1 MKIILTEQQF
11 NDIKDY
17 YLIENYIGSIN
28 ESINL
33 HMLWNK
39 YKRLILTGVSAA
51 AILASINGLGI
62 NINDKKKL
70 IDLVN
75 TEMSTEND
83 SLFQQ
88 KVEAVKSY
96 MKTAATNQGFNPD
109 SIKLSPE
116 EMVNACQET
125 GFDLPLLMAQAHLES
140 CFGLTKR
147 AQKTNSVFSVGCW
160 DNGKNRNTYE
170 TQNASIKPY
179 IQLLQNNY
187 LQQGKKTLDDILKP
201 NSFVN
206 HQGNRYASDT
216 KYEGKLKSIRNKIL
230 KNYPI
235 LGQ

>member
-11 NDIKDY
+11 NDIKDF
-17 YLIENYIGSIN
+17 YLIESYIGSIN
-28 ESINL
+28 ESIDWR
-33 HMLWNK
+33 MLWKK
-39 YKRLILTGVSAA
+39 YKRLILAGVSAA
-51 AILASINGLGI
+51 AILSSINGLGI
-62 NINDKKKL
+62 NFNDKQKL

-75 TEMSTEND
+75 KEMSSSEMD
-83 SLFQQ
+83 SVFQQ

-96 MKTAATNQGFNPD
+96 METAAKNQGFNPET
-109 SIKLSPE
+109 IKLSPE
-116 EMVNACQET
+116 EMVKACQET

-170 TQNASIKPY
+170 TQDASIRPY

-187 LQQGKKTLDDILKP
+187 LHNKGIDDILKP

-206 HQGNRYASDT
+206 HQGNRYASDAS
-216 KYEGKLKSIRNKIL
+216 YESKLKSIRNRIL
-230 KNYPI
+230 KNYPV
-235 LGQ
+235 LGS